1 MVIRCPSQLIF
12 FSHESKIHDGHDD
25 ILQFLTY
32 NPMEKGIKGF
42 SLVHLLKDPFIQMN
56 ERFFLETTNRIE
68 PNL

>member
-12 FSHESKIHDGHDD
+12 FSHESKIHDGHDH

-42 SLVHLLKDPFIQMN
+42 SLVHLLKDPMFK
-56 ERFFLETTNRIE
+56 
-68 PNL
+68 